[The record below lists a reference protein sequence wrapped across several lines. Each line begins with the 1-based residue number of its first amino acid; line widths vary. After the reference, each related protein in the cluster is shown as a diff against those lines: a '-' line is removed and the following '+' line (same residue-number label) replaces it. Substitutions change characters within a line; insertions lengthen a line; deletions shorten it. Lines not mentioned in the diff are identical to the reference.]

1 MNYECRCNYE
11 LCIMNFE
18 LKKYC
23 GGSTLLAWLVIG
35 LPAVWLIVTVIG
47 FIGRM
52 THAYI
57 PVAEWL
63 TLPSLFPLFLSR
75 PWTLLTYMA
84 VHFDFLHMLFNVL
97 WLYWF
102 GRMMLINLSDRH
114 LLLAFVGGGAAG
126 GILFLAS
133 AAIGYGSGWLCGCSA
148 AVIAVMCATALRLPD
163 HPVHLFL
170 IGEVKLKWVAVAC
183 CLLTFLG
190 GGGNQA
196 AHIGGLLWGVAFGL
210 MLQRGVD
217 PTGWMGRHKASS
229 GKREPRRKPDRMV
242 RVLHDRQEDIR
253 RLDELLDKIRL
264 SGYGALSARERK
276 ELNELSARIK
286 K

>member
-1 MNYECRCNYE
+1 MNYELKNY
-11 LCIMNFE
+11 F
-18 LKKYC
+18 
-23 GGSTLLAWLVIG
+23 GGSVLLAWLTLG
-35 LPAVWLIVTVIG
+35 LPAVWLLVALLSLIG
-47 FIGRM
+47 GAAHF
-52 THAYI
+52 HV

-63 TLPSLFPLFLSR
+63 TLPSLFSLFLTR
-75 PWTLLTYMA
+75 PWTLLTYMG

-102 GRMMLINLSDRH
+102 GRMMLITLSDRH
-114 LLLAFVGGGAAG
+114 LAVAFVGGGLAG

-133 AAIGYGSGWLCGCSA
+133 AAVGYGSGWLCGCSA
-148 AVIAVMCATALRLPD
+148 AVIAVMCATAIRLPD

-170 IGEVKLKWVAVAC
+170 IGEVKLKWVAVIC

-196 AHIGGLLWGVAFGL
+196 AHVGGLLWGVAVGL
-210 MLQRGVD
+210 MLSHGID
-217 PTGWMGRHKASS
+217 PSAWFKSVCRPSI
-229 GKREPRRKPDRMV
+229 PRQPSRSADRVV
-242 RVLHDRQEDIR
+242 RVLRERQDDIR

-264 SGYGALSARERK
+264 SGYSSLSSRERK

>member
-1 MNYECRCNYE
+1 MNY
-11 LCIMNFE
+11 
-18 LKKYC
+18 KDYC
-23 GGSTLLAWLVIG
+23 GGSALLAWLTLG
-35 LPAVWLIVTVIG
+35 LVAVWLLVTLLSLG
-47 FIGRM
+47 GRLL
-52 THAYI
+52 HFYV

-63 TLPSLFPLFLSR
+63 TLPSLFTLFLTR
-75 PWTLLTYMA
+75 PWTLITYMA
-84 VHFDFLHMLFNVL
+84 VHFDVLHMLFNVL

-102 GRMMLINLSDRH
+102 GRIMLITLSDRH
-114 LLLAFVGGGAAG
+114 LAVAFIGGGLSG

-133 AAIGYGSGWLCGCSA
+133 AALGYGSGWLCGCSA

-163 HPVHLFL
+163 HPVSLFL

-183 CLLTFLG
+183 CLLTFIG

-210 MLQRGVD
+210 MLRRGVD
-217 PTGWMGRHKASS
+217 PVKLLSFRRDGVPAKP
-229 GKREPRRKPDRMV
+229 KRNADRMV
-242 RVLHDRQEDIR
+242 RVLRDRQDDIR

-264 SGYGALSARERK
+264 SGYGSLSNRERK
-276 ELNELSARIK
+276 ELNEISSRIK

>member
-1 MNYECRCNYE
+1 MNLIDKWKY
-11 LCIMNFE
+11 
-18 LKKYC
+18 YC
-23 GGSTLLAWLVIG
+23 GGSAMLAWLTLG
-35 LPAVWLIVTVIG
+35 LVAVWLLVTMLTI
-47 FIGRM
+47 IGRL
-52 THAYI
+52 TNAYI
-57 PVAEWL
+57 PIAEWL
-63 TLPSLFPLFLSR
+63 TLPSLFSLFLTR
-75 PWTLLTYMA
+75 PWTILTYMA

-102 GRMMLINLSDRH
+102 GRMMLLILSDRH
-114 LLLAFVGGGAAG
+114 LLFAFIGGGVAG
-126 GILFLAS
+126 GLFFLAS
-133 AAIGYGSGWLCGCSA
+133 SAVGFGSGWLCGCSA

-163 HPVHLFL
+163 HPIHLFL

-217 PTGWMGRHKASS
+217 PTELFSKRRGSGRHS
-229 GKREPRRKPDRMV
+229 GGQHRRADHMV
-242 RVLHDRQEDIR
+242 RVLHDRQADIR
-253 RLDELLDKIRL
+253 RLEEILDKIRL

>member
-1 MNYECRCNYE
+1 MIEKWKY
-11 LCIMNFE
+11 
-18 LKKYC
+18 YC
-23 GGSTLLAWLVIG
+23 GGSALLAWLTIG
-35 LPAVWLIVTVIG
+35 LAAVWIMVTLLSLLS
-47 FIGRM
+47 RA

-57 PVAEWL
+57 PIAEWL
-63 TLPSLFPLFLSR
+63 TLPSLFPLFLTR

-102 GRMMLINLSDRH
+102 GRIMLITLSDRH
-114 LLLAFVGGGAAG
+114 LAFAFVGGGMAG

-133 AAIGYGSGWLCGCSA
+133 AAIGYGTGWLCGCSA
-148 AVIAVMCATALRLPD
+148 AVIAVMCTTAIRLPD
-163 HPVHLFL
+163 HPVNLFL
-170 IGEVKLKWVAVAC
+170 IGEVRLKWVAVAC

-210 MLQRGVD
+210 MLQRGID
-217 PTGWMGRHKASS
+217 PTMRLSS
-229 GKREPRRKPDRMV
+229 RSRSTAKDTPRRSADRMV

-264 SGYGALSARERK
+264 SGYGSLSSRERK
-276 ELNELSARIK
+276 ELNEISARIK